1 MTPSSP
7 RPSCNFADIP
17 INNCSS
23 GPTNSDQNTYSQN
36 TMTIVFT
43 HKSNLH
49 FSVFS
54 LPLLP
59 LQFLLLF
66 LTHSLGKP
74 SVIEFPHNFV
84 KNHDNRL
91 GYNIF
96 LFFFHKAILGVNFKT
111 TFDASHILLS
121 LLFFVCLCVAF

>member
-7 RPSCNFADIP
+7 RPSSNFADIP
-17 INNCSS
+17 INNCSP
-23 GPTNSDQNTYSQN
+23 GPTNSDQNTYSQK

-43 HKSNLH
+43 HKSNPH
-49 FSVFS
+49 SSVFS
-54 LPLLP
+54 LLLLP

-74 SVIEFPHNFV
+74 SVIGFSHNIV

-91 GYNIF
+91 GFSIF
-96 LFFFHKAILGVNFKT
+96 LYKPTLIVAATGAKLQKTTIPLMLCPFFFFGFRI
-111 TFDASHILLS
+111 
-121 LLFFVCLCVAF
+121 